1 MNELHTTC
9 YQVKTVGFIFSV
21 LHKLEWIILNKG
33 FSVYRFNIAA
43 YWFIKVSAF
52 LPVPPA
58 LVLSSLIG
66 NIWKI
71 RIVS

>member
-9 YQVKTVGFIFSV
+9 YQVKIVGFIFSV
-21 LHKLEWIILNKG
+21 LHKLEKKG
-33 FSVYRFNIAA
+33 FSVYGSNIAA